1 MEYRTLGKTGL
12 KVSVIGYGASPLG
25 NEFGETPVDEGV
37 RAVQHAID
45 NGINYFDVAPYYGRT
60 LAETNLGSALLG
72 GRDEIILATKCGR
85 YGMIE
90 DDGGFDFSAERVTR
104 SIDESLTRLKTDHVD
119 VLQVHDIEFGGRE
132 QIINETLP
140 ALRRIREAGKARF
153 IGITGLCLEILRD
166 VAQRAEVDTIL
177 SYCRYNLMITDLD
190 DVLTPLCKEQGI
202 GLVNAS
208 PLHMR
213 ILSEKGAPDWHLA
226 SQEVKDAG
234 RKVVEFCKAEGVSVS
249 DVAMRFCVDHPYA
262 ATTLV
267 GMSKQRHVEQN
278 IKSLEYKAD
287 AELRKRIAE
296 IVAPVKD
303 EMWPSGLPENYDGSM
318 R

>member
-1 MEYRTLGKTGL
+1 MEYRRLGKTGL
-12 KVSVIGYGASPLG
+12 KVSVIGYGSSPLG
-25 NEFGETPVDEGV
+25 NEFGDTPADEGV

-60 LAETNLGSALLG
+60 LAETNLGNAFLG
-72 GRDEIILATKCGR
+72 RRDEIILATKCGR

-90 DDGGFDFSAERVTR
+90 DEGGFDFSAERVTR
-104 SIDESLTRLKTDHVD
+104 SIDESLMRLKTGHVD
-119 VLQVHDIEFGGRE
+119 VLQIHDIEFGDRE

-140 ALRRIREAGKARF
+140 ALRRIQETGKARF
-153 IGITGLCLEILRD
+153 IGITGLCLDILRD

-190 DVLTPLCKEQGI
+190 DVLTPLCKKQGI

-234 RKVVEFCKAEGVSVS
+234 RKVVELCKAEGVSVS
-249 DVAMRFCVDHPYA
+249 DVAMRFCVDHSYA

-287 AELRKRIAE
+287 AELLKRIAE

-303 EMWPSGLPENYDGSM
+303 QMWPSGLPENYDGSM